1 MSTVSDK
8 CKICGVD
15 SGFNGQLCTECNKR
29 IEDIK
34 QSIEV
39 SKARVK
45 RANVICLIKN
55 NESEESLNM
64 KKQGILRLKQDGGG
78 YRHYIELQNGHEK
91 DIHCGE
97 LLEVQLGRYADDWGR
112 LEHGPWIGGRYESNL
127 RSDNPTAMLIL
138 GELYPTGE
146 TMSCKLPLGATVRKP
161 KK

>member
-55 NESEESLNM
+55 NECCQGRRYQRIRNGMFVLNC
-64 KKQGILRLKQDGGG
+64 
-78 YRHYIELQNGHEK
+78 
-91 DIHCGE
+91 DICGE
-97 LLEVQLGRYADDWGR
+97 LADEDF
-112 LEHGPWIGGRYESNL
+112 YEFREASNYK
-127 RSDNPTAMLIL
+127 RWNGWKSQKRNGVWEDVCPDCAK
-138 GELYPTGE
+138 
-146 TMSCKLPLGATVRKP
+146 S
-161 KK
+161 